1 MPLVLLLVGVTLL
14 VTAFKGTTGQLGT
27 LVKNDITGTSSSDPG
42 FAKWLL
48 AFAIIG
54 GFSYIPGFRPV
65 ANAFLALVIIALVL
79 SHGGFFTRLSDV
91 LNSVGN
97 GGMTTESTTSAPGTV
112 PTLNGV
118 IGNGPLNT
126 DTVQFGTA

>member
-14 VTAFKGTTGQLGT
+14 ITAFKGTTGT
-27 LVKNDITGTSSSDPG
+27 LAGYIKNDITGTSSSDPG

-65 ANAFLALVIIALVL
+65 ANAFLVLVILALVL
-79 SHGGFFTRLSDV
+79 AHGGFFAQLSTALNDV
-91 LNSVGN
+91 GSGGLN
-97 GGMTTESTTSAPGTV
+97 TGTV
-112 PTLNGV
+112 KITPVT
-118 IGNGPLNT
+118 T
-126 DTVQFGTA
+126 TQ